1 LSSLKKKIPLASQG
15 MKKKYPLL
23 PMIIQAYQIIIPQ
36 FNYIFAK
43 ADIYVVID
51 TAVLPKNILT

>member
-1 LSSLKKKIPLASQG
+1 MSPEE
-15 MKKKYPLL
+15 
-23 PMIIQAYQIIIPQ
+23 
-36 FNYIFAK
+36 FNYVFAK